1 MSVCVYA
8 TVRLCAAAVCLCAAV
23 CSAPGLRTFPAEA
36 YCYVCPLI
44 MKETWTSRRWKQFA
58 LALLCDVSCCCV
70 SSSQATSRNSRNVSL
85 LLLRRPCLGC
95 VPMGVACV
103 AASVLVACFLQES
116 APTCYKNFLCIW
128 TNSMAAFTF
137 LHCREQLSKHNARRK
152 RRVALDSQAK
162 AKVGKT
168 YRLLEGRGTTSRMCE

>member
-1 MSVCVYA
+1 MSVCVCA

-36 YCYVCPLI
+36 YCYVCPHI

-70 SSSQATSRNSRNVSL
+70 SASQATSRNSRNVSL

-116 APTCYKNFLCIW
+116 APTCYKKFPVHLDQLHGCIHI
-128 TNSMAAFTF
+128 SALQRAA
-137 LHCREQLSKHNARRK
+137 EQAQRK
-152 RRVALDSQAK
+152 AQEACCPGLTGQ
-162 AKVGKT
+162 GKGG
-168 YRLLEGRGTTSRMCE
+168 ENI